1 MLGVLIVLVSV
12 AVICWLIV
20 KKFYPSWSLFV
31 VGIVT
36 IAIVATITGDPVAT
50 GKKSNRLYRL

>member
-1 MLGVLIVLVSV
+1 MTGVFIVLISV

-20 KKFYPSWSLFV
+20 KKFYPAWSLFV

-36 IAIVATITGDPVAT
+36 IAIVAAISRRSG
-50 GKKSNRLYRL
+50 GNR